1 MPAVVG
7 GPPPFLLKLERPPN
21 APAEFKAAPGV
32 PGTDRLGIG
41 GREAIDA
48 DISAPALGPVGD
60 SLRDTLAL
68 VALLGPLVPLLEA
81 LAVGPVD

>member
-1 MPAVVG
+1 M
-7 GPPPFLLKLERPPN
+7 
-21 APAEFKAAPGV
+21 
-32 PGTDRLGIG
+32 
-41 GREAIDA
+41 DA
-48 DISAPALGPVGD
+48 DMSAPVLGPVGD